1 MKHWAPI
8 LIFLFTAP
16 LLGAASPQ
24 KTSQGITAGSRV
36 AILRHI
42 SSEFVIAKLALPGG
56 KHGFFFHSDGRLDQ
70 GKNDA
75 AFRIRG
81 RAINPGSP
89 VQITRI
95 RFKKDRII
103 FEINGGGGSQKK
115 WYQRI
120 QVTASGGA
128 RARRVGDESTKAPA
142 WGAHLNLLFK
152 GPIPDLTVEELKKLL
167 SPVLDFNRRRP
178 TILYSPE
185 VPKKFKIA
193 IRKHEVL
200 VGMSR
205 DAVLSSK
212 GTPDRRIR
220 ETRDGIEYEEWI
232 YGNPPA
238 LLFVVFDGDMV
249 IRIQQFGA
257 VEEKTTASDPKAPPS
272 VPEAISE
279 NSSAETTL
287 PSP

>member
-16 LLGAASPQ
+16 LLWTASPQ
-24 KTSQGITAGSRV
+24 KTSQGITEGSRV

-42 SSEFVIAKLALPGG
+42 SNEFMIAKLALPGG
-56 KHGFFFHSDGRLDQ
+56 KHGFFFHSDGRLDKW
-70 GKNDA
+70 KNDA

-89 VQITRI
+89 VQITKI

-103 FEINGGGGSQKK
+103 FEINGGGGGQKK

-120 QVTASGGA
+120 QVSGGA
-128 RARRVGDESTKAPA
+128 GVRRVGDESTKAPA
-142 WGAHLNLLFK
+142 WGANLNLLFK

-167 SPVLDFNRRRP
+167 FPVLDFNRRRP

-185 VPKKFKIA
+185 VPKKFKVA
-193 IRKHEVL
+193 IRNHEVL
-200 VGMSR
+200 VGMSH

-232 YGNPPA
+232 YGDPPA

-257 VEEKTTASDPKAPPS
+257 VEEKKTASDPAAPPPA
-272 VPEAISE
+272 PEPISE
-279 NSSAETTL
+279 NSSAETAL
-287 PSP
+287 PPH

>member
-1 MKHWAPI
+1 MKHWTPI

-16 LLGAASPQ
+16 LLWAASPK
-24 KTSQGITAGSRV
+24 KTSKGITEGSRV
-36 AILRHI
+36 AIIRHI
-42 SSEFVIAKLALPGG
+42 SSEFVIAKLAMPGG
-56 KHGFFFHSDGRLDQ
+56 KHGFFVHSDGRLDK
-70 GKNDA
+70 GRNDA

-89 VQITRI
+89 IQITKI

-115 WYQRI
+115 WYQSI
-120 QVTASGGA
+120 KVSGGPA
-128 RARRVGDESTKAPA
+128 GARRVEDENSKAPA
-142 WGAHLNLLFK
+142 WGANLNLLFN
-152 GPIPDLTVEELKKLL
+152 GPIPDLTVEELKNLL

-185 VPKKFKIA
+185 VPKKVKRA
-193 IRKHEVL
+193 IRQHEVL
-200 VGMSR
+200 VGMNR

-212 GTPDRRIR
+212 GTPGRRIR

-249 IRIQQFGA
+249 VRIQQFGA
-257 VEEKTTASDPKAPPS
+257 AEEKTTASDSKASPS
-272 VPEAISE
+272 VPEPISE
-279 NSSAETTL
+279 NSSAEETL
-287 PSP
+287 PPP

>member
-1 MKHWAPI
+1 MKHLAPI
-8 LIFLFTAP
+8 LIFLFAAP
-16 LLGAASPQ
+16 LLWAASPK
-24 KTSQGITAGSRV
+24 KTSKGLTEESRV

-56 KHGFFFHSDGRLDQ
+56 KHGFFLHSNGWIDK

-81 RAINPGSP
+81 RVVNPGSP
-89 VQITRI
+89 IQITKI

-120 QVTASGGA
+120 QVTGGGVG
-128 RARRVGDESTKAPA
+128 ARRVDNENSKAPA
-142 WGAHLNLLFK
+142 WGANLNLLFK
-152 GPIPDLTVEELKKLL
+152 GPIPDLTVEELKKLF

-185 VPKKFKIA
+185 VPKKFKEA
-193 IRKHEVL
+193 IRKKEVL

-212 GTPDRRIR
+212 GTPDRRVR
-220 ETRDGIEYEEWI
+220 ETHDGIEYEEWI
-232 YGNPPA
+232 YGVPPA

-257 VEEKTTASDPKAPPS
+257 AEEKTTASDTKAS
-272 VPEAISE
+272 SSAPESISD
-279 NSSAETTL
+279 NSSPDTTL
-287 PSP
+287 PPP